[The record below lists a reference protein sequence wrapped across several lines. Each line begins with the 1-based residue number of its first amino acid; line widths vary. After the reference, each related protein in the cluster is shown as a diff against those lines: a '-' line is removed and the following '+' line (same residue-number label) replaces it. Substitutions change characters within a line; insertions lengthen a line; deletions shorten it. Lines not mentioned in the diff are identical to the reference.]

1 MKICKYLYM
10 PVIVSALAMSS
21 LPAMSQVNE
30 MTQGVVRKIDKEN
43 SKITIRHE
51 EIKSLDMPPMTMVFQ
66 VRNAALLDKVQVGQT
81 VKFTVV
87 QDGGKLVVIDVQGA
101 P

>member
-1 MKICKYLYM
+1 MKKISNTLVSIM
-10 PVIVSALAMSS
+10 LGTLIVIST
-21 LPAMSQVNE
+21 PAISQTSE
-30 MTQGVVRKIDKEN
+30 MTDGVVRKIDREN

-51 EIKSLDMPPMTMVFQ
+51 EIKNLDMPPMTMVFQ
-66 VRNAALLDKVQVGQT
+66 LKNKMLLDKVQVGET

-87 QDGGKLVVIDVQGA
+87 QEGVKLVITDIKPA

>member
-1 MKICKYLYM
+1 M

>member
-1 MKICKYLYM
+1 MNLIKNVFCSAVLCSLA
-10 PVIVSALAMSS
+10 VISA
-21 LPAMSQVNE
+21 PAISQVNE
-30 MTQGVVRKIDKEN
+30 MIDGVVRKIDQEN

-66 VRNAALLDKVQVGQT
+66 VRSQSMLDKVQVGET
-81 VKFTVV
+81 VKFVV
-87 QDGGKLVVIDVQGA
+87 IQEGGKLVITELKSA

>member
-1 MKICKYLYM
+1 M

-21 LPAMSQVNE
+21 LPAKSQVND

-87 QDGGKLVVIDVQGA
+87 QDGGKLVVIDIQGA

>member
-1 MKICKYLYM
+1 M
-10 PVIVSALAMSS
+10 PVIVSALALSS

-87 QDGGKLVVIDVQGA
+87 QDGGKLVVIDIQGA

>member
-1 MKICKYLYM
+1 
-10 PVIVSALAMSS
+10 MSS

-87 QDGGKLVVIDVQGA
+87 QDGGKLVVIDIQGA